1 MVAKSVK
8 ASTIHGKRLQAA
20 TIATMDLARGSG
32 AIGFTNDVV
41 PEVFGYCHA
50 RLSPMEKAKPQA
62 GRACLFWHT
71 MSAGLAAWYPLSIS
85 CTSPEPFGGGA
96 PRQAMRVENHVGVPK
111 FRDRAVARRACS
123 KQLSAMN
130 SLGGQVRMLKA
141 SSFSPPFGCQRFPN
155 SWEGERFIVFDQ
167 ARLVLLGHS

>member
-50 RLSPMEKAKPQA
+50 RLSQMEKTKPQA

-96 PRQAMRVENHVGVPK
+96 PRQAMRVENHVGVP
-111 FRDRAVARRACS
+111 
-123 KQLSAMN
+123 LSAMN

-167 ARLVLLGHS
+167 ARLVLLRPLIKSVRNYEAAA